1 VLQDRGRAPRAA
13 TRAALRCAV
22 LAVVVALSGLAGLG
36 LAGPAAAADLDC
48 TPMGDPACRDLAPVV
63 ECVWVETNGS
73 RTIVW
78 GYDNPSTVVIH
89 IDIGNKNNMSPGAAD
104 GGQVTEFLPGR
115 HLNAFVTNVPGT
127 SASWRLGN
135 NTASLS
141 GSTAACVTKP
151 VSLIGSATA
160 LAIFLLLLAAA
171 IPFAV
176 RPRHGHT
183 GTRPVWGK
191 A

>member
-1 VLQDRGRAPRAA
+1 MQQDRGRAPRAA
-13 TRAALRCAV
+13 TRAVLRCAV
-22 LAVVVALSGLAGLG
+22 LAVVVVLSGLAGLG

-48 TPMGDPACRDLAPVV
+48 TPMGDPACRDLTPVV

-78 GYDNPSTVVIH
+78 GYDNPSSSTLH
-89 IDIGNKNNMSPGAAD
+89 IDIGNKNKMSPGAED
-104 GGQVTEFLPGR
+104 GGQPTDFLPGR
-115 HLNAFVTNVPGT
+115 KINAFVTNVPGT

-141 GSTAACVTKP
+141 GSTQACVTKP
-151 VSLIGSATA
+151 VSMVGSATA
-160 LAIFLLLLAAA
+160 LAVFLLLVAIA

-176 RPRHGHT
+176 RPRHGHL
-183 GTRPVWGK
+183 GSRPVRN
-191 A
+191 AA